1 MTPVLRWGFYF
12 SIFKP
17 LTEDHHD
24 FIFTCARKSI
34 SGSGAVKEALK
45 GFCKNAGVPY
55 GRKTLNGIITHDFR
69 RTIKT
74 NMQAAGVSKV
84 SRDLIIGH
92 SMQGMD
98 THYIVPSEAMLT
110 QAMDKY
116 TRWLDDQI
124 AGSVASVDQ
133 DVDQAGI

>member
-34 SGSGAVKEALK
+34 SDPGAVKEALK

-84 SRDLIIGH
+84 SRDLILVH
-92 SMQGMD
+92 SM
-98 THYIVPSEAMLT
+98 
-110 QAMDKY
+110 
-116 TRWLDDQI
+116 
-124 AGSVASVDQ
+124 
-133 DVDQAGI
+133 